1 MRTSALR
8 SISAVVISALLCA
21 ALVRPLHAA
30 ADHTGRVT
38 LANGLAVPGVRVTAT
53 QGTTTVVTTTD
64 AQGTYR
70 FAGLAEGTWT
80 IDVAMVGFSAQRR
93 DVTVAAGATPA
104 AWELTVQPFAEITR
118 GITIPPPP
126 PPPDPRR
133 SLPLRVEGRGD
144 GAFQR
149 AGVAPPAPAGNNPAL
164 AAAAAAAAAKVA
176 AGRGAP
182 PPIAPPP
189 AEGDALLLSGTVNTG
204 AAQPSVGTAARP
216 TGLRL
221 YRGQISIDGENSA
234 WNARPYSL
242 TGLPATKPDTSRLG
256 VSGIFQGP
264 IRIPGLMRVN
274 RNLLVQFNRNVNN
287 NANTLSELMPTLLQ
301 RTGDFSQTID
311 GFGNPVQLRDPVT
324 GTPFA
329 GNAIPADRI
338 SPQAATLLGYYP
350 LPQEGTT
357 GPFNYQ
363 LPAFNSNVN
372 NSVNLSISNLVNNT
386 TNLIGVNGNYSRT
399 SSESTSLFG
408 FDDETRGS
416 GMNVNINWTR
426 RSVPSNRQ
434 MRFRHTYTRNTNR
447 SEPYF
452 ANSVNVSGEAG
463 ITGNNQEPENW
474 GPPSLSFANS
484 IAGLS
489 TGQYSFNRTQSHA
502 FNVEMPQTVGRHT
515 MIIGGNVRYQMID
528 LVSQQNA
535 RGAFTFSG
543 SFTGHPLGDFLLGLP
558 ATSSIA
564 FGNADKGFRAWT
576 YDGYINDDFRTTP
589 SVTINFG
596 LRWEYEMPV
605 TERFGRL
612 VNLDVAEDFS
622 AAAPVIAAD
631 GIGPITGRHY
641 PSALIKGSPWGFQ
654 PRVGVAWRPI
664 PTSSVI
670 LRAGYGIYRNTSV
683 FQTLAQQMA
692 QQPPLS
698 FAFNAVSTSETP
710 LTLADGFIAPVG
722 TTLNTVAFDPD
733 FRIGV
738 VHRWQASA
746 QRDVGAGFTAVATYL
761 AGRGL
766 HLPQAFIP
774 NTYPAGAVNPCP
786 ACPTGFVYTTSG
798 GTSLQNAG
806 QFEIRRRL
814 QAGLAWTAT
823 YTLTK
828 ATDNASSFGGP
839 GGSVAQN
846 WLDLE
851 GERGPSSF
859 EQRHQYRFTVN
870 YNSGQGLGG
879 GALRSGLLGRMI
891 NGWGMTA
898 NLTAGSGTPRTPIYR
913 VTQVAGV
920 TGTVRAN
927 LTGASLDD
935 VPDGYYANPAAFG
948 PPAPGEWGNAPR
960 NSIRGPSQFSLNA
973 TASRNFSVRNRYSFN
988 WSLNATNVL
997 NRVTYSNINT
1007 TVGSE
1012 QFGLPIGTG
1021 TMRRIS
1027 TRINVSF

>member
-1 MRTSALR
+1 
-8 SISAVVISALLCA
+8 
-21 ALVRPLHAA
+21 
-30 ADHTGRVT
+30 
-38 LANGLAVPGVRVTAT
+38 
-53 QGTTTVVTTTD
+53 
-64 AQGTYR
+64 
-70 FAGLAEGTWT
+70 
-80 IDVAMVGFSAQRR
+80 
-93 DVTVAAGATPA
+93 
-104 AWELTVQPFAEITR
+104 
-118 GITIPPPP
+118 
-126 PPPDPRR
+126 
-133 SLPLRVEGRGD
+133 
-144 GAFQR
+144 
-149 AGVAPPAPAGNNPAL
+149 
-164 AAAAAAAAAKVA
+164 
-176 AGRGAP
+176 
-182 PPIAPPP
+182 
-189 AEGDALLLSGTVNTG
+189 
-204 AAQPSVGTAARP
+204 
-216 TGLRL
+216 
-221 YRGQISIDGENSA
+221 
-234 WNARPYSL
+234 
-242 TGLPATKPDTSRLG
+242 
-256 VSGIFQGP
+256 
-264 IRIPGLMRVN
+264 
-274 RNLLVQFNRNVNN
+274 
-287 NANTLSELMPTLLQ
+287 
-301 RTGDFSQTID
+301 
-311 GFGNPVQLRDPVT
+311 
-324 GTPFA
+324 
-329 GNAIPADRI
+329 
-338 SPQAATLLGYYP
+338 
-350 LPQEGTT
+350 
-357 GPFNYQ
+357 
-363 LPAFNSNVN
+363 
-372 NSVNLSISNLVNNT
+372 
-386 TNLIGVNGNYSRT
+386 
-399 SSESTSLFG
+399 
-408 FDDETRGS
+408 
-416 GMNVNINWTR
+416 
-426 RSVPSNRQ
+426 
-434 MRFRHTYTRNTNR
+434 
-447 SEPYF
+447 
-452 ANSVNVSGEAG
+452 
-463 ITGNNQEPENW
+463 
-474 GPPSLSFANS
+474 
-484 IAGLS
+484 
-489 TGQYSFNRTQSHA
+489 
-502 FNVEMPQTVGRHT
+502 
-515 MIIGGNVRYQMID
+515 
-528 LVSQQNA
+528 
-535 RGAFTFSG
+535 
-543 SFTGHPLGDFLLGLP
+543 
-558 ATSSIA
+558 
-564 FGNADKGFRAWT
+564 
-576 YDGYINDDFRTTP
+576 
-589 SVTINFG
+589 
-596 LRWEYEMPV
+596 
-605 TERFGRL
+605 
-612 VNLDVAEDFS
+612 
-622 AAAPVIAAD
+622 VIAAD

-710 LTLADGFIAPVG
+710 LTLANGFIAPVG